1 MTPKQAATIV
11 RPTRIPS
18 TPGPSVDEE
27 LQKTFSEVEEK
38 IGQDQTPVKQKEP
51 EPKEEDTNEKELTPI
66 ERWRKRLETVGI
78 TEAEAEVIADTILRQ
93 GYWEQEFS
101 VLPTGKLKIKLRT
114 RDSIHR
120 QRLANALS
128 NTANTQAA
136 QYETVARF
144 ELASS
149 LVKFGNE
156 VFTHPDPTASGKDLD
171 DAFMQRL
178 DFVDKRIPEPLQDP
192 VRLALSQFNARVFAA
207 LTDGSV
213 EGF

>member
-1 MTPKQAATIV
+1 MTPKQATIV
-11 RPTRIPS
+11 RPTRIP
-18 TPGPSVDEE
+18 TTQAPSVEEE

-38 IGQDQTPVKQKEP
+38 IDQEQASVKEKPSEPNKE
-51 EPKEEDTNEKELTPI
+51 DVNEKELTPI

-78 TEAEAEVIADTILRQ
+78 TEAEAEAIADTILRQ

-101 VLPTGKLKIKLRT
+101 LLPTGKLKMKLRT

-136 QYETVARF
+136 QYETIARF

-149 LVKFGNE
+149 LVKFGDE
-156 VFTHPDPTASGKDLD
+156 VFTHPDASASGKELD
-171 DAFMQRL
+171 DAFVQRL
-178 DFVDKRIPEPLQDP
+178 DFVDKRIPDPLQDP
-192 VRLALSQFNARVFAA
+192 VRLALSKFNARVFAA
-207 LTDGSV
+207 LTEGSV